1 MDNQNSS
8 WGDYVGYVAD
18 YIEQEYDATEFSHLT
33 IDEKWTIRNMIDAH
47 YFNHSSVSNAS
58 SDIIDY
64 LKSSRQ
70 WMKDSI
76 TFNKAER

>member
-1 MDNQNSS
+1 MNSS

-18 YIEQEYDATEFSHLT
+18 YIEQEYDVTEFSHLT
-33 IDEKWTIRNMIDAH
+33 VDEKWAIRNMIDAH

-64 LKSSRQ
+64 LRSSRQ
-70 WMKDSI
+70 WMKDNI
-76 TFNKAER
+76 T